1 LGLRDMRRKDPSWGT
16 GSRFF
21 LPNEDAGMVREAISL
36 LEKDPVSSIFVGGS
50 GFLVAEAVRSL
61 PETSGVTFVDISTFQ
76 VEYFRE
82 FLVALEASDSPE
94 QLRDWFSKTVYP
106 RLRDHFL
113 EVRNSLYREDQVFRA
128 MKLLFQVKFF
138 FEEEPFRQAKS
149 AMSSVKVVR
158 DDIVNYMERG
168 AQRQDFIYLSNVMD
182 YIPPEKLGGL
192 MGRCWSTGAAV
203 YVLLTET
210 CADRGSVSDAADR
223 VGYTVHPASADLSF
237 RNKGLGSH
245 SLDRSWNRKGEIL
258 LLIPPKQIP
267 GREETR

>member
-1 LGLRDMRRKDPSWGT
+1 MGLRDMRRKDPSWGT

-50 GFLVAEAVRSL
+50 GFLVTEAVRSL

-82 FLVALEASDSPE
+82 FLEALEASGSPK
-94 QLRDWFSKTVYP
+94 QLREWFSKMVYP

-113 EVRNSLYREDQVFRA
+113 EVRNSLYREDQVFGA
-128 MKLLFQVKFF
+128 MELLFQVRFF
-138 FEEEPFRQAKS
+138 FEEEPFRQAKR

-182 YIPPEKLGGL
+182 YIPPERLDDL
-192 MGRCWSTGAAV
+192 LGRCGSAGAAV
-203 YVLLTET
+203 YALLTET
-210 CADRGSVSDAADR
+210 CADRGAVSDAVDR
-223 VGYTVHPASADLSF
+223 AGYTVHPGSTDLSF
-237 RNKGLGSH
+237 RNRGLGSH

-258 LLIPPKQIP
+258 FLIPPRQTL
-267 GREETR
+267 GREDIR